1 MRRQRKTSLHMSG
14 EEDPL
19 VLMRLRLSF
28 FSRQPPR
35 TLCDQ
40 AVGDEIFKIPLRDR
54 RGQKIALDPARRR
67 RGLRDRRLPP
77 LGSLLALRHRGGGRR
92 DGVGRLALKQSGG
105 GGGERNEEKGDGVL
119 Y

>member
-19 VLMRLRLSF
+19 VLVRLRLGF

-40 AVGDEIFKIPLRDR
+40 AAGDEIFKIPLRDR
-54 RGQKIALDPARRR
+54 
-67 RGLRDRRLPP
+67 
-77 LGSLLALRHRGGGRR
+77 
-92 DGVGRLALKQSGG
+92 
-105 GGGERNEEKGDGVL
+105 
-119 Y
+119 